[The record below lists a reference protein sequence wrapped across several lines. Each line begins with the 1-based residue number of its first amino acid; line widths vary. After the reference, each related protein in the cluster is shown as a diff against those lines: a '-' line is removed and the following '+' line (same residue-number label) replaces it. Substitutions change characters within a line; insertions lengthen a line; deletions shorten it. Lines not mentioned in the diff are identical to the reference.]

1 MTLENINKQAKDLVY
16 NLLNNGDSYIM
27 HCNDSSIS
35 YKINE
40 KIVNIAVR
48 RTDEENFEYK
58 VHIPSDLSFEYWTVV
73 NPKLDKAEH
82 PICFEVSINN
92 RWYYYHP
99 EDRVKE
105 ATLLD
110 LFEKKASKFLY
121 GQMAAINRILSYG
134 GEEDNL
140 NEEY

>member
-16 NLLNNGDSYIM
+16 NLLNNGDSYII
-27 HCNDSSIS
+27 HCNNSSIS

-40 KIVNIAVR
+40 IIVNIAVR
-48 RTDEENFEYK
+48 RTDEENSEYK
-58 VHIPSDLSFEYWTVV
+58 VYIPSDLGFNCWTVV
-73 NPKLDKAEH
+73 NPILDKAEH

-110 LFEKKASKFLY
+110 LFEKKAGQFLY
-121 GQMAAINRILSYG
+121 NQLVNTNDILAQSV
-134 GEEDNL
+134 EDDI
-140 NEEY
+140 